1 MLRREF
7 VRAVVVTGLA
17 PRLLLGQQGQQTTT
31 PAPPPPAPVPWTL
44 GLNAKTPLPHTQ
56 VVDGIAQTELRFFT
70 QQRMATFVRLS
81 DLLMPPLG
89 GMPGAVDAD
98 TPLFLDFLLDESPEA
113 RKKLY
118 AGGLDWLEAAA
129 QKRYRRSFAQLDQAQ
144 ADAIVQPLL
153 RTWMTDHPPTE
164 AHADFINIAHDDI
177 RTATWNSKAW
187 DQALVVAGEPVSA
200 DLYWFPIDPDLHCNR
215 AACALTPPH
224 TVAAPK
230 ASHTMPSY
238 PR

>member
-17 PRLLLGQQGQQTTT
+17 PKLLLGQQAQQTTA
-31 PAPPPPAPVPWTL
+31 PPPPPPAPVPWTL

-56 VVDGIAQTELRFFT
+56 VVDGIAETELRFFT
-70 QQRMATFVRLS
+70 QQRMATLVRLC
-81 DLLMPPLG
+81 DLLMPPLA

-98 TPLFLDFLLDESPEA
+98 TPLFLDFLLDESPEP
-113 RKKLY
+113 RKKVY
-118 AGGLDWLEAAA
+118 AAGLDWLEAAA
-129 QKRYRRSFAQLDQAQ
+129 QKRYKRGFAQLDEAQ
-144 ADAIVQPLL
+144 ADALVKPWL

-164 AHADFINIAHDDI
+164 PHAGFLNIAHDDL
-177 RTATWNSKAW
+177 RTATMNSKAW
-187 DQALVVAGEPVSA
+187 DQALIMAGAPVTA
-200 DLYWFPIDPDLHCNR
+200 DLYWYPITPDLQGDR
-215 AACALTPPH
+215 SSGGLTH
-224 TVAAPK
+224 VVAAPK

>member
-1 MLRREF
+1 MHRREF
-7 VRAVVVTGLA
+7 VRAVVVTGIA
-17 PRLLLGQQGQQTTT
+17 PGLLLGQQGQQATT

-56 VVDGIAQTELRFFT
+56 VVDGIAQAELHFFT
-70 QQRMATFVRLS
+70 QQRMATLVRLC
-81 DLLMPPLG
+81 DLMMPPLG

-98 TPLFLDFLLDESPEA
+98 TPLFLDFLLNESPDA
-113 RKKLY
+113 RKQLY
-118 AGGLDWLEAAA
+118 AGGLDWLEATARRRYKSAFAA
-129 QKRYRRSFAQLDQAQ
+129 LDQIQ
-144 ADAIVQPLL
+144 ADALIRPWL

-164 AHADFINIAHDDI
+164 PHAGFLNIAHDDI
-177 RTATWNSKAW
+177 RTATTNSKAW
-187 DQALVVAGEPVSA
+187 DQALITAGASVTA
-200 DLYWFPIDPDLHCNR
+200 DLYWYPIDPDLHGDR
-215 AACALTPPH
+215 AVCALTPPR